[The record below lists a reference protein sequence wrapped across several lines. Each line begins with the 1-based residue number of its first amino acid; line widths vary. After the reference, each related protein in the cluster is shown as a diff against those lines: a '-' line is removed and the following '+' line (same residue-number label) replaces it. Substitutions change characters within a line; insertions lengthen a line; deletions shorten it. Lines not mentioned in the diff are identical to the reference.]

1 MKQRHK
7 MNWTGIKRKA
17 IITGISVAAVAF
29 AFGVGTFNPN
39 GFVTSDYT
47 KKIENKFL
55 KEAIALG
62 MHEPD
67 FVYTDSNSFMD
78 AVGQCVDFINFT
90 TPRDQRVPSSIIIAM
105 AGIES
110 GWGTS
115 RFTRDGNNLFGIRT
129 WDPDTPQMKPLDL
142 PNAEFGVKTYP
153 TKCASVQDA
162 INILNTHHA
171 YEDFRIERKRQ
182 IELDIWDYDQLAF
195 HISPW
200 STNEKYSK
208 IIVNTIASKELP

>member
-1 MKQRHK
+1 
-7 MNWTGIKRKA
+7 
-17 IITGISVAAVAF
+17 
-29 AFGVGTFNPN
+29 
-39 GFVTSDYT
+39 
-47 KKIENKFL
+47 
-55 KEAIALG
+55 

-67 FVYTDSNSFMD
+67 FVYTNSQSFMD
-78 AVGQCVDFINFT
+78 AVGHCVDFINFT
-90 TPRDQRVPSSIIIAM
+90 TPRDKRVPRSIIIAM

-115 RFTRDGNNLFGIRT
+115 RFTKEGNNLFGIRT

-162 INILNTHHA
+162 INILNTHPA
-171 YEDFRIERKRQ
+171 YEKFRIERKRQ
-182 IELDIWDYDQLAF
+182 SELDAWDYNLLAY

-208 IIVNTIASKELP
+208 MIVNTIKSKELP

>member
-17 IITGISVAAVAF
+17 TITGISIAAVAF

-47 KKIENKFL
+47 KKIESKFL

-67 FVYTDSNSFMD
+67 FVYTDSQSFMD
-78 AVGQCVDFINFT
+78 AVGHCVDFINFT
-90 TPRDQRVPSSIIIAM
+90 TPRDKRIPRSIIIAM

-115 RFTRDGNNLFGIRT
+115 RFTKEGNNLFGIRT
-129 WDPDTPQMKPLDL
+129 WDPDTPQMKPLD
-142 PNAEFGVKTYP
+142 
-153 TKCASVQDA
+153 
-162 INILNTHHA
+162 
-171 YEDFRIERKRQ
+171 
-182 IELDIWDYDQLAF
+182 
-195 HISPW
+195 
-200 STNEKYSK
+200 ST
-208 IIVNTIASKELP
+208 